1 MVEKQLKQEVYEA
14 LQADL
19 LEHTKRRPLCPIF
32 EKELW
37 FNNRRYVL
45 FWKLERQCR
54 VYLIYAWQ
62 ASCERDLQYTRYE
75 LITNNTVLQ
84 SLMELTLYQ
93 LTARQNNSL
102 AEPCAPFPIVS
113 PLY

>member
-1 MVEKQLKQEVYEA
+1 MVERQLKQEVYQA
-14 LQADL
+14 LQTDL

-45 FWKLERQCR
+45 FWKLERQCK

-62 ASCERDLQYTRYE
+62 ASCERDPQFTRYE
-75 LITNNTVLQ
+75 LITNNAILH
-84 SLMELTLYQ
+84 SLMDLTIYQ
-93 LTARQNNSL
+93 IAARQTNSP
-102 AEPCAPFPIVS
+102 AEPCDSFRIVS
-113 PLY
+113 PVY